1 MACAWLTVA
10 AAGDAATPARPRALA
25 DSVDARRW
33 ADVARLARTG
43 LASPPTTSAGRLLDA
58 VAALCGVRAVVR
70 YEGQAAIELEAVAD
84 RAQRGAYPLPVTPEL
99 VLDPRPMIG
108 AVVADLASGAAVA
121 TVSARAHNALAAATV
136 EACARAAGQAA
147 TDVVVLSGGVF
158 QNRLLLE
165 ACHAGLT
172 DRGLRVL
179 HPERLPC
186 NDGGISYGQA
196 AVAAAQAGA

>member
-1 MACAWLTVA
+1 DEV
-10 AAGDAATPARPRALA
+10 PARPPALA
-25 DSVDARRW
+25 RAVTAGRW

-58 VAALCGVRAVVR
+58 IAALCGVRAVVR

-84 RAQRGAYPLPVTPEL
+84 RAERGAYPLAVTEEL
-99 VLDPRPMIG
+99 VLDARPTIA
-108 AVVADLASGAAVA
+108 AVVADLAAGTAVA
-121 TVSARAHNALAAATV
+121 TVAARAHNALAAATV
-136 EACARAAGQAA
+136 TACARAAERAG
-147 TDVVVLSGGVF
+147 TDMVVLSGGVF

-172 DRGLRVL
+172 GRGLRVL

-196 AVAAAQAGA
+196 AVAAAALRGGA